1 MISLTRISSFAFKII
16 PRRHGSSYHSSNVIF
31 GRRNRYDSRFMI
43 SKCRLYATMVDT
55 SSPQAQELLQAVNLK
70 GNEIKALKALKP
82 PTLKEDLIPLV
93 EELVALK
100 AQYKELTGEE
110 LGGSVKDKK
119 KKEKATTTKKDI
131 KDGVSMEELMQLCK
145 AKGFVFQ
152 SSEIY
157 QPFPGFF
164 DFGPLGVE
172 LKNNIKKLWWRDMVQ
187 RREDMVG
194 LDSSIIASPDVW
206 KASGHIAGFSDPMV
220 DCKETK
226 LRFRADQIFWSVVE
240 TTDGKE
246 VGYVSVMETEDME
259 VQATKLAKKLLK
271 EKNISVEMKPLVL
284 KELTSA
290 SKELIPLIPSPGSG
304 QPGHL
309 TEPRDFNLMFQ
320 TNVGANT
327 ESSNVA
333 YLRPETAQGIFTNY
347 INVQRTARMKIPFG
361 IAQIG
366 KSFRNEITP
375 RNFIFRSREFE
386 QMEIEYFIPPDD
398 NVWEEI
404 YHKWIDISWEW
415 LKNIG
420 LNEKLM
426 SKFVQTDLAHYAR
439 ACTDITFKFPFGDQ
453 ELMGIA
459 ARGNYDLTAHATASG
474 TNLEYFDEA
483 SVEKR
488 RYIPHVIE
496 PSCGVDRLFLALLAS
511 AYDEDEVDGEVRK
524 ILRFHP
530 SVAPIKVAVFP
541 LVKNKPEL
549 IEMAK
554 EIFSTLQLRYMC
566 EFDTAGTIGKRYRRA
581 DESGTPFCVT
591 IDFDS
596 LQDNT
601 VTVRNRDDM
610 QQTRMKITDLYSF
623 LSKQIDGF

>member
-1 MISLTRISSFAFKII
+1 MIMFPRISRAFHLSQRMIASLLREGSGFTKMGTGCSDRDLSKHMVSF
-16 PRRHGSSYHSSNVIF
+16 Y
-31 GRRNRYDSRFMI
+31 
-43 SKCRLYATMVDT
+43 RLHASTVDT
-55 SSPQAQELLQAVNLK
+55 SSPEAQKLLQAVNTK
-70 GNEIKALKALKP
+70 GDEIKALKAAKP
-82 PTLKEDLIPLV
+82 PTLKEDLAPLV
-93 EELVALK
+93 EELISLK
-100 AQYKELTGEE
+100 AQYKDLTGEE
-110 LGGSVKDKK
+110 LGGSIKDRKK
-119 KKEKATTTKKDI
+119 KKEKTQKNS
-131 KDGVSMEELMQLCK
+131 GEVNMEELIQLCK
-145 AKGFVFQ
+145 GRGFVFQ

-164 DFGPLGVE
+164 DYGPLGVE

-187 RREDMVG
+187 KRDDMVG

-226 LRFRADQIFWSVVE
+226 LRFRADQIFWAVVE
-240 TTDGKE
+240 TLDEKV
-246 VGYVSVMETEDME
+246 VGYVSVVENENMKAEAMEM
-259 VQATKLAKKLLK
+259 ATKLMK
-271 EKNISVEMKPLVL
+271 EKGISEELKPLNL
-284 KELTSA
+284 SELTSA
-290 SKELIPLIPSPGSG
+290 PEELIPLIPSPGSG
-304 QPGHL
+304 RPGDL

-327 ESSNVA
+327 ESSSVA

-347 INVQRTARMKIPFG
+347 LNVQRTARMKIPFG

-366 KSFRNEITP
+366 KAFRNEITP

-398 NVWEEI
+398 DVWEGI
-404 YHKWIDISWEW
+404 YQRWIDTSWEW
-415 LKNIG
+415 LKSIG
-420 LNEKLM
+420 LKESLM
-426 SKFVQTDLAHYAR
+426 SKFEQTDLAHYAR

-483 SVEKR
+483 SPDKR

-511 AYDEDEVDGEVRK
+511 AYDEDHVDGEVRK
-524 ILRFHP
+524 LLRFHP

-549 IEMAK
+549 MEKAK
-554 EIFSTLQLRYMC
+554 EIFNRLQLRYMC
-566 EFDTAGTIGKRYRRA
+566 SFDTAGTIGKRYRRA
-581 DESGTPFCVT
+581 DESGTPYCITV
-591 IDFDS
+591 DFDS
-596 LQDNT
+596 LDDDT
-601 VTVRNRDDM
+601 ITIRNRDDM
-610 QQTRMKITDLYSF
+610 QQTRMKITDVYSY
-623 LSKQIDGF
+623 LSEQIDGF